1 MPIPAPLAAS
11 LAALNLAPPCHEHPP
26 LATVED
32 AHAIWDSLPGAQVK
46 NLFIKDAG
54 RQYWLVV
61 VPGDP
66 RMDTK
71 ALAPLIGSK
80 RISFASADDLRALL
94 GVEPGSVTPLAMMN
108 DHTRQVRLVIH
119 AGLMRAETLLVHPL
133 VNTATLAMPPHD
145 LLRFLEHH
153 GVTPAVVDLEPAFMS

>member
-1 MPIPAPLAAS
+1 MPIPTLLATA
-11 LAALNLAPPCHEHPP
+11 LATLDLAPPCHEHKP

-32 AHAIWDSLPGAQVK
+32 AHAIWDNLPGAQVK

-54 RQYWLVV
+54 RQHWLVV

-71 ALAPLIGSK
+71 AMAPLIGSK
-80 RISFASADDLRALL
+80 RISFASADDLRTIL

-108 DHTRQVRLVIH
+108 DQNHQVRLVIH
-119 AGLMRAETLLVHPL
+119 AALMQAETLLVHPM
-133 VNTATLAMPPHD
+133 VNTATLAMPPAD
-145 LLRFLEHH
+145 LLRFLAHH
-153 GVTPAVVDLEPAFMS
+153 DVIPSLVDLKPAFLS

>member
-1 MPIPAPLAAS
+1 MPIPAPLATA
-11 LAALNLAPPCHEHPP
+11 LAALNLAPSCHEHTP

-54 RQYWLVV
+54 KQYWLIV

-80 RISFASADDLRALL
+80 RISFASADDLRAILA
-94 GVEPGSVTPLAMMN
+94 VEPGSVTPLAMMN
-108 DHTRQVRLVIH
+108 DTGKQARLVIH
-119 AGLMRAETLLVHPL
+119 SVLMQAETLLIHPL
-133 VNTATLAMPPHD
+133 LNTATLAMPPAD
-145 LLRFLEHH
+145 LLRFLAHH
-153 GVTPAVVDLEPAFMS
+153 GVEPALVDLTPAFLS

>member
-1 MPIPAPLAAS
+1 MPIPTALAET
-11 LAALNLAPPCHEHPP
+11 LAALGLAPRLHEHPP

-32 AHAIWDSLPGAQVK
+32 AHAIWDTLPGAQVK

-71 ALAPLIGSK
+71 AMAPLIGSK
-80 RISFASADDLRALL
+80 RISFGSADDLRSIL

-108 DHTRQVRLVIH
+108 DTQRQVRLVIH
-119 AGLMRAETLLVHPL
+119 APLMAEPTLLVHPL
-133 VNTATLAMPPHD
+133 VNTATLQMPPAD
-145 LLRFLEHH
+145 LLRFLAHH
-153 GVTPAVVDLEPAFMS
+153 GVTPALVDLEPAFMA